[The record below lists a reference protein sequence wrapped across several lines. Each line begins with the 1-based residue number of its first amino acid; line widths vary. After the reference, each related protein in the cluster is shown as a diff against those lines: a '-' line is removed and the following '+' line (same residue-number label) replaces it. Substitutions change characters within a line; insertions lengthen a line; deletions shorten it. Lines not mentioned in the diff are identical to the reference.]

1 MRIDMAAA
9 PAIVLDMTVSADE
22 LKYMD
27 RAVVTWTYWAWEHSD
42 RLGYPEAGNIWGLF
56 KPEARRFELALD
68 DSKCAQIDRQIA
80 RRPWRKRKMIFV
92 EYWLHEPQEQK
103 ARRFQL
109 PRTTYR
115 DRLDDLLRDLY
126 KDMMPGIEDWR
137 QSTL

>member
-1 MRIDMAAA
+1 MAAA
-9 PAIVLDMTVSADE
+9 PEIVLDMIVTADD

-27 RAVVTWTYWAWEHSD
+27 RAVVTWTYWAWAHSN

-56 KPEARRFELALD
+56 KPEARNFELALED
-68 DSKCAQIDRQIA
+68 TQCAQIDRQIA
-80 RRPWRKRKMIFV
+80 RRPWRKRKMVFV

-115 DRLDDLLRDLY
+115 DRLDELLRDLY
-126 KDMMPGIEDWR
+126 KDLMPGIENWR